1 MVNFE
6 LNEMLGII
14 LSWTY
19 TICKGGGRDNGN
31 WNNLR
36 LDGPLGSMPTYF
48 WSFWTMKMMWI
59 KSILLFSWS
68 CNAPIHFLGVSR
80 VLLVSSR
87 DSHAA
92 TRDVFISLIDLCFFL
107 SMCLLIDLIFNY
119 TSMDHLFMINGKHNF
134 THFYWEILGDH
145 YLLQGGGG
153 TLGGWNGFR
162 GGTKGG
168 HS

>member
-1 MVNFE
+1 
-6 LNEMLGII
+6 
-14 LSWTY
+14 
-19 TICKGGGRDNGN
+19 
-31 WNNLR
+31 
-36 LDGPLGSMPTYF
+36 
-48 WSFWTMKMMWI
+48 
-59 KSILLFSWS
+59 
-68 CNAPIHFLGVSR
+68 
-80 VLLVSSR
+80 
-87 DSHAA
+87 
-92 TRDVFISLIDLCFFL
+92 
-107 SMCLLIDLIFNY
+107 MCLLIDLIFNY